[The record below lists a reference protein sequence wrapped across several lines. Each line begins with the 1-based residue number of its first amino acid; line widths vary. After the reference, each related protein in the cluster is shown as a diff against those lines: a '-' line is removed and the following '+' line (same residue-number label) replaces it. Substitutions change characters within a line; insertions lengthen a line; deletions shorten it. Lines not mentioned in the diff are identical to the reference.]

1 MNRVRKLTL
10 AGSAAPDLRSV
21 KKLYIELMQLQE
33 FVRLNGTGFRK
44 IVKKFDKTVHRDFL
58 PKFMENLKNRQFMRS
73 SAVIKL
79 VEKTTSLVSRDKLM
93 DFKTDAQAIIVNPG
107 RSQNIIGEQGKFR
120 EALDT
125 FFGSD
130 KSTRPWAVALTAIL
144 TAVAFNATPF
154 EHDDIANR
162 ALAFLTLVVSLWI
175 TKAIPFHATSMLI
188 PPLAVLFRVL
198 RGEGGDIPL
207 EPKEVRRRDEK
218 CWLDWSSTRITP
230 NHLPPRAG
238 VQHCFAQL
246 LQPQYLS
253 HPGWLHGFCLFQ

>member
-44 IVKKFDKTVHRDFL
+44 IVKKFDKTVHREFL
-58 PKFMENLKNRQFMRS
+58 PKFMEDLKNRQFMRS
-73 SAVIKL
+73 SAIIKL

-93 DFKTDAQAIIVNPG
+93 DFKTDAQAIIVNP
-107 RSQNIIGEQGKFR
+107 RKSQKIIGEQGKFR
-120 EALDT
+120 AALDT

-144 TAVAFNATPF
+144 TAVAFNAKPF

-175 TKAIPFHATSMLI
+175 TKAIPFHATAMLI
-188 PPLAVLFRVL
+188 PPLAVLFKVL
-198 RGEGGDIPL
+198 RGEGGEIPL
-207 EPKEVRRRDEK
+207 DPKEVRCDECK
-218 CWLDWSSTRITP
+218 GSRLR
-230 NHLPPRAG
+230 
-238 VQHCFAQL
+238 
-246 LQPQYLS
+246 LS
-253 HPGWLHGFCLFQ
+253 AHYS